1 MTTPN
6 KRLLG
11 IIIVICAL
19 LTVPFFAMKLGVE
32 GVKWTAIDFI
42 AAGIMLFGA
51 GFAIEIALR
60 LITKWEYRIAACV
73 AILIGLAVVWAELAV
88 GLIGTPLAGS

>member
-6 KRLLG
+6 KRVLG

-19 LTVPFFAMKLGVE
+19 LTVPFWAMKLGVE

-60 LITKWEYRIAACV
+60 VITKFQYRVAACIG
-73 AILIGLAVVWAELAV
+73 ILLVLAVVWAELAV